1 MTAGREVILEFQRLG
16 NAVKV
21 TATDSET
28 LVEVSIQGPAHAS
41 DAELRRAAIDKLNYV
56 LRKRAETDRTRGRP

>member
-16 NAVKV
+16 NIVKV

-28 LVEVSIQGPAHAS
+28 LVEVSIQGPAQAS
-41 DAELRRAAIDKLNYV
+41 EAELRRTAIDKLNYV
-56 LRKRAETDRTRGRP
+56 LRKRAEGTPTRGRP

>member
-1 MTAGREVILEFQRLG
+1 MTAGREIILEFQRLG

-41 DAELRRAAIDKLNYV
+41 EGELRRAAIDKLNYV
-56 LRKRAETDRTRGRP
+56 LRKRAESGRTRGRP

>member
-16 NAVKV
+16 NIVKV

-41 DAELRRAAIDKLNYV
+41 EAELRRTAIDKLNYV
-56 LRKRAETDRTRGRP
+56 LRKRAEGAPTRGRP

>member
-16 NAVKV
+16 NTVKV

-41 DAELRRAAIDKLNYV
+41 EAELRRTAIDKLNYV
-56 LRKRAETDRTRGRP
+56 LRKRAEGTPRRGRP

>member
-21 TATDSET
+21 TAIDSET
-28 LVEVSIQGPAHAS
+28 LVEVSIQGPARSTA
-41 DAELRRAAIDKLNYV
+41 AELRRAAIDKLNYV
-56 LRKRAETDRTRGRP
+56 LRKRAEGGTRGRS

>member
-28 LVEVSIQGPAHAS
+28 LVEVSIQGPANAS
-41 DAELRRAAIDKLNYV
+41 EAELRRTAIDKLNYV
-56 LRKRAETDRTRGRP
+56 LRKRADGAPTRGRP

>member
-28 LVEVSIQGPAHAS
+28 LVEVSIQGPSQAS
-41 DAELRRAAIDKLNYV
+41 EAELRRAAIDKLNYV
-56 LRKRAETDRTRGRP
+56 LRKRAEGGRTRGTP

>member
-1 MTAGREVILEFQRLG
+1 MTAGREVFLEFQRLG

-28 LVEVSIQGPAHAS
+28 LVEVSIQGPAHS
-41 DAELRRAAIDKLNYV
+41 GDAELRRAAIDKLNYV
-56 LRKRAETDRTRGRP
+56 LRRRAAAGLTRGKP

>member
-1 MTAGREVILEFQRLG
+1 MIAGREVFLEFQRLG

-28 LVEVSIQGPAHAS
+28 LLQ
-41 DAELRRAAIDKLNYV
+41 RAAIDKLNYV
-56 LRKRAETDRTRGRP
+56 LRKRAAGERTRGKP